1 MNDVST
7 REIETAEPAGYP
19 TSWEFDG
26 LLADGQAVLVR
37 PVKPGDARRSSACTC
52 ILNLEHHREFTPHIR
67 HSWRARCHISR
78 RWITENAWRSWYW
91 QRTVWSRSRVLI
103 A

>member
-37 PVKPGDARRSSACTC
+37 PVKPGDAKALVGLHVHPQPGAPPRIYATHPSLMAS
-52 ILNLEHHREFTPHIR
+52 EM
-67 HSWRARCHISR
+67 SISR

>member
-7 REIETAEPAGYP
+7 REIETPNLPVIPRPGVRR
-19 TSWEFDG
+19 

-37 PVKPGDARRSSACTC
+37 PVKPGDAKRSSACTC
-52 ILNLEHHREFTPHIR
+52 ILNLEHHRNLR
-67 HSWRARCHISR
+67 HTSSLMASEMSISR